1 MESRES
7 KKGAS
12 TERGI
17 AMIWGKRRVAWT
29 RVVEGVR
36 SGWILY
42 IYIYKWDWLMDL
54 GGCENQREGKANS
67 KVCGLNIWMN
77 RAAMLLEGEH

>member
-1 MESRES
+1 MESQES
-7 KKGAS
+7 KKGDS

-36 SGWILY
+36 SGWILH
-42 IYIYKWDWLMDL
+42 IYI
-54 GGCENQREGKANS
+54 
-67 KVCGLNIWMN
+67 
-77 RAAMLLEGEH
+77 